1 MMAWAR
7 QEAPSRLEIENE
19 LWPVTGK
26 SGFGSTMSPR
36 PSSQARVSRLA
47 SGVERQASGVIQASG
62 VRSTPETRMQ
72 KCTGTTE
79 SDTEQ
84 VWVVDSKSRR
94 RKGKKKKKWW
104 PPLASIRPKLFAS
117 LLAPFLVGDG
127 LLAGG
132 SMTIRFRL
140 HCFFPIQIHGCGEQT
155 SYICH
160 VATMPDNSAAR
171 AETALF
177 VLGLLL
183 RGRRREGVTLVG

>member
-1 MMAWAR
+1 MASDWQVGVRFHHEPKTKQPGKGKPAGVGRRASSVRRHPGLRGQKHAR
-7 QEAPSRLEIENE
+7 DMDAKMYWNNRIRHRTGLGRRLEIQEA
-19 LWPVTGK
+19 
-26 SGFGSTMSPR
+26 
-36 PSSQARVSRLA
+36 Q
-47 SGVERQASGVIQASG
+47 
-62 VRSTPETRMQ
+62 
-72 KCTGTTE
+72 
-79 SDTEQ
+79 
-84 VWVVDSKSRR
+84 
-94 RKGKKKKKWW
+94 RKEKKKWW